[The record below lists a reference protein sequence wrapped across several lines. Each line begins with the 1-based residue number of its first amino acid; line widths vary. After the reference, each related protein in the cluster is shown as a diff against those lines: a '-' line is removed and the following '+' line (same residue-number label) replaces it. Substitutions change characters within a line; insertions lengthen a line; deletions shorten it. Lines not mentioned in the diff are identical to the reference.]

1 MATEVILPRVDMD
14 MAEGKIAFW
23 YVKNGDTVSKGQ
35 VLFDIE
41 TDKATME
48 VESTASGVIDS
59 IHGELGVT
67 IPVGQVVAWIRAPGE
82 AVVEAESGEAL
93 SLPVARDAQA
103 AEAPAAIADTSHA
116 TTQTALR
123 DGAALLRAT
132 PLARSLARERGVD
145 LHGLNG
151 SGPQGRILGCDVPDT
166 AAAHDACRSAPS
178 LHLHWLQRGSGL
190 PVLLLH
196 GFGADHASWRPLVQQ
211 LPSQLSL
218 VGIDLPHH
226 GKSPALQV
234 ASLKDIAEAVAQRLD
249 QEGIA
254 ACHVVGHS
262 LGGGVALALAAAQPG
277 RLRSLT
283 LLAPAGLGV
292 EIDGSFIEGLT
303 QADTEAALKT
313 TLGLLFHDP
322 AVLTGSFV
330 ATAFQQLQ
338 APGRQ
343 EALSALAGQLMP
355 AGRQAENL
363 REVLE
368 AVRVPVKLI
377 WGMADRIVPA
387 SHAAGVPG
395 RVALHLLPDVG
406 HLPQIEAAPLVAELL
421 ILQVRAG
428 ATS

>member
-82 AVVEAESGEAL
+82 AVVEAESSEAL
-93 SLPVARDAQA
+93 NLPAARDAQA
-103 AEAPAAIADTSHA
+103 AESSAAIAESSHA
-116 TTQTALR
+116 TAQTALC

-145 LHGLNG
+145 LHGLDG
-151 SGPQGRILGCDVPDT
+151 SGPQGRILGRDVPDT
-166 AAAHDACRSAPS
+166 AAAHDADRSAPS
-178 LHLHWLQRGSGL
+178 LHLHWWQRGSGL

-196 GFGADHASWRPLVQQ
+196 GFGTDHASWRPLVQQ

-218 VGIDLPHH
+218 VGIDMPHH

-234 ASLKDIAEAVAQRLD
+234 ASLKDIAEAVGRRLD

-254 ACHVVGHS
+254 ACHVLAHS

-283 LLAPAGLGV
+283 LLAPAGLGA
-292 EIDGSFIEGLT
+292 EIDGSFIDGLT
-303 QADTEAALKT
+303 RADTEAELKA
-313 TLGLLFHDP
+313 TLGSLFHDP
-322 AVLTGSFV
+322 GALTGSFV

-338 APGRQ
+338 APGRRA
-343 EALSALAGQLMP
+343 ALSALACQFMP
-355 AGRQAENL
+355 AGRQAESL
-363 REVLE
+363 RKALE

-377 WGMADRIVPA
+377 WGVADRILPA

-395 RVALHLLPDVG
+395 RIALHLLPEVG

-421 ILQVRAG
+421 LEQVRAG
-428 ATS
+428 TA